1 MATEELRD
9 SGVDAIRRTRRP
21 RSARSSRAAAG
32 SATIAFMLALALLAI
47 PLAIPGT
54 AAALS
59 FQADFVSSNYQVQ
72 TGDTF
77 SDLLLQH
84 QSGGL
89 IQSNVT
95 TGLEDISTAVYAAG
109 VATNYSI
116 LLSTTLDVGVSG
128 TYTFQVGTDW
138 GRGGGTALIDNTS
151 GSIVSE
157 QILTEDIWWNN
168 DWSNPDVF
176 TTTFDFQAGDSF
188 TLIWVGFEGCCGGS
202 STVRFS
208 IDGAAFQPL
217 NQTHLEPF
225 AAVPEPT
232 TALLLGLGLLG
243 LVGGGR
249 TPSRRS

>member
-1 MATEELRD
+1 MTKESFTNPGLN
-9 SGVDAIRRTRRP
+9 VIRRIHRTRP
-21 RSARSSRAAAG
+21 GQTVGCFGAG
-32 SATIAFMLALALLAI
+32 ALTLVLALLGL
-47 PLAIPGT
+47 PST

-59 FQADFVSSNYQVQ
+59 FQADFVSSTYQVQ

-77 SDLLLQH
+77 GDLLLQH
-84 QSGGL
+84 QSGSL

-109 VATNYSI
+109 VTRNYSI
-116 LLSTTLDVGVSG
+116 LLATTLDVGVSG

-151 GSIVSE
+151 GTIVSE
-157 QILTEDIWWNN
+157 QILTGDIWWNN
-168 DWSNPDVF
+168 DWNDPDVF

-188 TLIWVGFEGCCGGS
+188 TLMWVGFEGCCGGS

-217 NQTHLEPF
+217 TQPNLEPF
-225 AAVPEPT
+225 TIVPEPT
-232 TALLLGLGLLG
+232 PALLLGLGLLG
-243 LVGGGR
+243 LVRAGR
-249 TPSRRS
+249 APDRRS